1 MQFQEYPKW
10 VYSDPTDAA
19 TGVLVQNAE
28 EEAALGHPVV
38 LGEVT
43 VPTAS
48 FPFERTGEEFIETAA
63 AEHKPAAPAKRT
75 YNRRK

>member
-28 EEAALGHPVV
+28 EEAALN
-38 LGEVT
+38 
-43 VPTAS
+43 VPA
-48 FPFERTGEEFIETAA
+48 IETKTYDDGTTATG
-63 AEHKPAAPAKRT
+63 PAPDESPAAKRT